1 MAVFRVLNNKKYR
14 TSVRLPD
21 GVLQPIRFEQA
32 AYYGGVDE
40 SLYTTS
46 NSQIIE
52 ALKRHPAF
60 GVTVFLKEEEPAAPD
75 TGDTETEIDLE
86 SLLPDPDNAIREE
99 TVTSAAKATTW
110 LQANLDYIVPKDLS
124 KDEIKIEAAKRGV
137 IFSNWD

>member
-60 GVTVFLKEEEPAAPD
+60 EVTVFLKEEEPAALD
-75 TGDTETEIDLE
+75 TCDTETEIDLE
-86 SLLPDPDNAIREE
+86 SLLPDQDNAIREE
-99 TVTSAAKATTW
+99 TVTSAAKAATW
-110 LQANLDYIVPKDLS
+110 LQANLDYIVPKS
-124 KDEIKIEAAKRGV
+124 MTKEEIQVEAAKRGV
-137 IFSNWD
+137 LFINWN